1 MRVRPGQPSAT
12 SRWLAVPIALRVLGI
27 AILAACTLSVPADA
41 DARPRRKAAA
51 HTAAKKAAR
60 THKVPKAAL
69 PAAASP
75 VASPA
80 APPPAVAPPA
90 PPAAARLPGAA
101 TPVTAVALARAATPS
116 TAHAPAAAAAKP
128 ASAHP
133 APAVALPAAATAAAV
148 GVPAHAFATASPAHG
163 LPAAASPTTAAAPA
177 KPHAAAGP
185 VATAWALP
193 PVPAEKLRSD
203 VKFDSIARLVQAGK
217 FSEAL
222 AEVDALLE
230 KSPNDDELQVQ
241 RARLL
246 YWLDRRESARAAL
259 APVQERHP
267 EDPEIRE
274 LDAQLKLAD
283 GDVAGALAQYRALEI
298 AGDGRP
304 ELHQRIIDLALE
316 LDEDVVVTKS
326 LRFGGH
332 LSDEQEMA
340 YTRLIHPWFSDV
352 AGTWTLHS
360 AVSWWRADAHLGR
373 RLSKRWSVLV
383 GGIFEQ
389 RYSGADMQRAEAL
402 KGELY
407 FGFWRIDGMLH
418 VESSLNKTFLPDFD
432 GRLDL
437 ALSIVKQFSLGLY
450 GRYADYQT
458 LPTSQVRPSQAWT
471 LAPNVIFYVKDWT
484 LQPGYMAMHIQGNQT
499 TSESLFH
506 TGFFKAR
513 WEPDPRWMAFAWV
526 FVGTDPTF
534 IERYGIN
541 TPLGIS
547 GVLGGEHWWTPRWGT
562 RLSASRVQPFDA
574 KNDPFTEVTLVLR
587 GRL

>member
-90 PPAAARLPGAA
+90 PPAAALLPGAA

-246 YWLDRRESARAAL
+246 YWLDRR
-259 APVQERHP
+259 
-267 EDPEIRE
+267 
-274 LDAQLKLAD
+274 
-283 GDVAGALAQYRALEI
+283 
-298 AGDGRP
+298 
-304 ELHQRIIDLALE
+304 
-316 LDEDVVVTKS
+316 
-326 LRFGGH
+326 
-332 LSDEQEMA
+332 
-340 YTRLIHPWFSDV
+340 
-352 AGTWTLHS
+352 
-360 AVSWWRADAHLGR
+360 
-373 RLSKRWSVLV
+373 
-383 GGIFEQ
+383 
-389 RYSGADMQRAEAL
+389 
-402 KGELY
+402 
-407 FGFWRIDGMLH
+407 
-418 VESSLNKTFLPDFD
+418 
-432 GRLDL
+432 
-437 ALSIVKQFSLGLY
+437 
-450 GRYADYQT
+450 
-458 LPTSQVRPSQAWT
+458 
-471 LAPNVIFYVKDWT
+471 
-484 LQPGYMAMHIQGNQT
+484 
-499 TSESLFH
+499 
-506 TGFFKAR
+506 
-513 WEPDPRWMAFAWV
+513 
-526 FVGTDPTF
+526 
-534 IERYGIN
+534 
-541 TPLGIS
+541 
-547 GVLGGEHWWTPRWGT
+547 
-562 RLSASRVQPFDA
+562 
-574 KNDPFTEVTLVLR
+574 
-587 GRL
+587 